1 MRYLFALLFIL
12 SGMVAGAQPG
22 ADIIDYINNYKKLAM
37 DEMIRT
43 GIPASITLAQG
54 IHETYA
60 GKSELVLKSNNHFGI
75 KCKSYWTG
83 KKVYHDDDARGECFR
98 KYDDGTVSEYQVLVQ
113 GVV

>member
-1 MRYLFALLFIL
+1 MRVFAVLFFMITTIA
-12 SGMVAGAQPG
+12 AKAQPTV
-22 ADIIDYINNYKKLAM
+22 DVVEYINKYKQLAIQ
-37 DEMIRT
+37 EMQRT

-83 KKVYHDDDARGECFR
+83 NKVYHDDDARGECFR
-98 KYDDGTVSEYQVLVQ
+98 SYDSAVL
-113 GVV
+113 